1 MKPCQDSHSGL
12 QTWKPW
18 PIFLYSLH
26 VWCHAV
32 RSESIRGFSKICR
45 LNLSKTLTPFIN
57 FYGKKQ
63 NAIISLTIIYY
74 CKQTNK
80 TKILKNLVKII
91 YRLINNINS
100 PISTHKIHFWLQS
113 LREIK
118 QKKCIIN
125 LNLNVISFVL
135 FPQVLKPIENF
146 KYGNWSINQKKL
158 QMRGHNGVIYLKKL
172 VAPQGH

>member
-1 MKPCQDSHSGL
+1 MKACHDSHSGL
-12 QTWKPW
+12 QTWKW

-57 FYGKKQ
+57 YYGKKQ
-63 NAIISLTIIYY
+63 NAIISLTITYY

-80 TKILKNLVKII
+80 TKILKNLII
-91 YRLINNINS
+91 YRLINHINS
-100 PISTHKIHFWLQS
+100 LIIISTHKIHFWLQS

-118 QKKCIIN
+118 QKKRIIN
-125 LNLNVISFVL
+125 LNLNVISFAL
-135 FPQVLKPIENF
+135 FWPPKPSSQLRILNMEF
-146 KYGNWSINQKKL
+146 DL
-158 QMRGHNGVIYLKKL
+158 L
-172 VAPQGH
+172 